1 MNDVLDAKS
10 ASGVD
15 TYAELA
21 AIATAVSGV
30 IAETNG
36 TNASPSLTVADF
48 ALLGISGVTES
59 NLAQVIAALRAS
71 SGIDTISELRSTV
84 ASAVAAAK
92 AAAISVISLYDGT
105 SGTSVPTLAD
115 YANAEV
121 SGVTSLN
128 IGSINSAFAQ
138 INEIAS
144 DTTTEIQAAVSAY
157 VSILAG
163 ADGIDNNNTSISSTA
178 YSALGLSAID
188 TTGKASLL
196 NEVLDVKTGAGVDTY
211 SEIGSFGSIISSIFV
226 LSTGEQSDTELNTA
240 MFVSLG
246 ITGVTTENLQLVVDA
261 IAATSDDTSGVDSL
275 VEIQAIVTL
284 VRSNQANALAVIS
297 SYTGSNTTPT
307 LSTFAAAG
315 VFGVDAQ
322 NIGVVNQYLAS
333 MTVAQTD
340 TVGEVH
346 FFFSSRRR
354 HTRS

>member
-1 MNDVLDAKS
+1 MVQCSQGISNVSGVNSVIAQLSAAASDSQAEVQAVVDAYLLVAASANGLADGGASLGAADYASLGLGAINTSDEVSLMNDVLDAKS

-71 SGIDTISELRSTV
+71 SGIDTISELRATV

-128 IGSINSAFAQ
+128 IGSINM
-138 INEIAS
+138 
-144 DTTTEIQAAVSAY
+144 V
-157 VSILAG
+157 
-163 ADGIDNNNTSISSTA
+163 
-178 YSALGLSAID
+178 
-188 TTGKASLL
+188 
-196 NEVLDVKTGAGVDTY
+196 
-211 SEIGSFGSIISSIFV
+211 
-226 LSTGEQSDTELNTA
+226 
-240 MFVSLG
+240 
-246 ITGVTTENLQLVVDA
+246 
-261 IAATSDDTSGVDSL
+261 
-275 VEIQAIVTL
+275 
-284 VRSNQANALAVIS
+284 
-297 SYTGSNTTPT
+297 SNT
-307 LSTFAAAG
+307 L
-315 VFGVDAQ
+315 
-322 NIGVVNQYLAS
+322 
-333 MTVAQTD
+333 
-340 TVGEVH
+340 
-346 FFFSSRRR
+346 
-354 HTRS
+354 